1 MRISTFL
8 NALAVGTLLLS
19 SFSSCGKDDD
29 WRFLRLNPK
38 FPEINLPRTKAAA
51 VTTWNST
58 ARRFTSL
65 QQRTG

>member
-1 MRISTFL
+1 MMI
-8 NALAVGTLLLS
+8 
-19 SFSSCGKDDD
+19 

-65 QQRTG
+65 QQSTG